1 MTARRRSSRLVRQT
15 ASPSSTPR
23 RKRSRNICSSASASG
38 NWRSPLTANTF
49 TQRTEFRMT
58 SRSSKWPASRCLS
71 QSRSVRFPGA
81 WRSRANEFFHA
92 GPGSHEQSRRVPP
105 AALEVAGA
113 SYSYGKRKAL
123 ENVGFSVAQGS
134 FSVLLGL
141 NGAGKSTLF
150 CLITRLFATQR
161 GTVRIFGFDVNRAP
175 CEALRRLGVVF
186 QARTLDLDLTV
197 MQNLS
202 YHAALHGISG
212 QETKLR
218 AGFVLDRVKMADR
231 ARDKVRDLSGG
242 QMRRVEIAR
251 ALLHRPRMLLLDEP
265 TVGLDINA
273 RTDILKHVRGLVAR
287 EGIGVLWATH
297 LIDEIEPGDDVVVL
311 HEGKILDHGNASE
324 IAARA
329 GAAGIGPAFNV
340 LTSAAGYEAE
350 PK

>member
-1 MTARRRSSRLVRQT
+1 MS
-15 ASPSSTPR
+15 SSTPDPDA
-23 RKRSRNICSSASASG
+23 ASERGAS
-38 NWRSPLTANTF
+38 
-49 TQRTEFRMT
+49 
-58 SRSSKWPASRCLS
+58 
-71 QSRSVRFPGA
+71 
-81 WRSRANEFFHA
+81 
-92 GPGSHEQSRRVPP
+92 PP

-113 SYSYGKRKAL
+113 SHSYGKRKAL
-123 ENVGFSVAQGS
+123 DNVGFSVSQGS

-161 GTVRIFGFDVNRAP
+161 GTIRIFGFDVNRAP
-175 CEALRRLGVVF
+175 TQALRRLGVVF

-197 MQNLS
+197 RQNLS

-218 AGFVLDRVKMADR
+218 AALVLDQVGMPGHTH
-231 ARDKVRDLSGG
+231 DKARDLSGG

-265 TVGLDINA
+265 TAGLDIKA
-273 RTDILKHVRGLVAR
+273 RADIVKHVRGLVAR
-287 EGIGVLWATH
+287 EDIGVLWATH
-297 LIDEIEPGDDVVVL
+297 LIDEIEPDDNVVVL
-311 HEGKILDHGNASE
+311 HEGKVLDRGNASE

-329 GAAGIGPAFNV
+329 GTAGIGPAFNA
-340 LTSAAGYEAE
+340 LTGAAGFEGE

>member
-1 MTARRRSSRLVRQT
+1 MS
-15 ASPSSTPR
+15 SSTPD
-23 RKRSRNICSSASASG
+23 
-38 NWRSPLTANTF
+38 PD
-49 TQRTEFRMT
+49 
-58 SRSSKWPASRCLS
+58 PASNR
-71 QSRSVRFPGA
+71 GA
-81 WRSRANEFFHA
+81 S
-92 GPGSHEQSRRVPP
+92 PP

-113 SYSYGKRKAL
+113 SHSYGKRKAL

-150 CLITRLFATQR
+150 CLITRLFATQK
-161 GTVRIFGFDVNRAP
+161 GTIRIFGFDVNRAP
-175 CEALRRLGVVF
+175 SEALRGLGVVF

-212 QETKLR
+212 QETKSR
-218 AGFVLDRVKMADR
+218 AALVLEKVAMAGR
-231 ARDKVRDLSGG
+231 AHDKARDLSGG
-242 QMRRVEIAR
+242 QMRRVEISR

-265 TVGLDINA
+265 TAGLDIKA
-273 RTDILKHVRGLVAR
+273 RSDILEHVRGLVAR

-297 LIDEIEPGDDVVVL
+297 LIDEIEAGDDVVVL

-329 GAAGIGPAFNV
+329 GAAGIGPAFNA
-340 LTSAAGYEAE
+340 LTNATGFEGE
-350 PK
+350 